1 MSETTYVLRTYVQY
15 EKANILHYMCM
26 CIHVYLSGDFERLCG
41 GVVPL
46 SPPRLAEGGGGG
58 LREAEE
64 EEEREGTLELGSC
77 CSSFVAQVLIRSL
90 SSL

>member
-1 MSETTYVLRTYVQY
+1 MYSMKRRTSYITCVQY
-15 EKANILHYMCM
+15 VY
-26 CIHVYLSGDFERLCG
+26 YLSGDFERLCG

-46 SPPRLAEGGGGG
+46 SPPREGGGGG

-64 EEEREGTLELGSC
+64 EEEREGTVELGSC

>member
-15 EKANILHYMCM
+15 EKANILHFMCM
-26 CIHVYLSGDFERLCG
+26 CIYLSGDFERLCG

-46 SPPRLAEGGGGG
+46 SPPREGGGGG